1 MTPTVTPDCNRDAPA
16 SFAAPPGSAA
26 ANPAVRWLNGE
37 ISTGKLLQLA
47 GVPRGCG
54 DDLAGMIW
62 QAFDEKVR
70 ELDRV
75 LKGNLSRAEADYKA
89 ACAGEQTQ
97 NTVNDMAAEMSRK
110 RAYQETRAL
119 LRFHVLGCIE
129 MTQAAGGE
137 QPNAEVSHTAGRKP
151 ETEGMK

>member
-1 MTPTVTPDCNRDAPA
+1 MTAPQKTLESPEPLA
-16 SFAAPPGSAA
+16 GQSLGAAHGSAA

-37 ISTGKLLQLA
+37 ISLGKLLQLA

-54 DDLAGMIW
+54 DDLVGMIW

-97 NTVNDMAAEMSRK
+97 NTVNDMVAEMSRK

-137 QPNAEVSHTAGRKP
+137 QPNDRISDPAHKTP
-151 ETEGMK
+151 